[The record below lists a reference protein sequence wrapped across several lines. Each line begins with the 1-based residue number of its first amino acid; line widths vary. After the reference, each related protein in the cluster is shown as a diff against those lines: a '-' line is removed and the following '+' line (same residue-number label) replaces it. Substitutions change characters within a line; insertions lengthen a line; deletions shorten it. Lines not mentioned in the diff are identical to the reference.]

1 MGSETVWFDLENTPH
16 VLFLEPIIRRLRKQ
30 GIDVAVTAKP
40 QSQTIELAEAR
51 GLDCVP
57 VGEGNVRGRVRKVI
71 YGLGRAVM
79 LGAWAARQGRPR
91 LLVSSSRSASVAAR
105 WMGIP
110 AIGLLDYEH
119 SEHRPFSLGCRP
131 VFLPDL
137 LRGAVLPAPL
147 RRVASYFEGLKE
159 NLYLDVAGV
168 DRSSSRLMLE
178 LASDDFVVV
187 ARPPALHAHY
197 ANEVDESAR
206 LWARIVREFHDERGA
221 ILYLMPR
228 DAEQREW
235 LDQEFS
241 FQDRAHVLQEVKDGP
256 TLVAAADL
264 VLSGGGTMNREAAVL
279 GIPAWSVFT
288 GKPPHL
294 DECLAKEGRLRWV
307 RNDEEYALAKAAGIP
322 GLLPRRGPYP
332 GGIAQI
338 VEAIVANLER
348 RPVVVGAGAE
358 AGALS

>member
-1 MGSETVWFDLENTPH
+1 MAPETVWFDLENTPH
-16 VLFLEPIIRRLRKQ
+16 VLFLEPIIRRLQKQ
-30 GIDVAVTAKP
+30 GIEVAVTAKP
-40 QSQTIELAEAR
+40 QSQTLELAAAR
-51 GLDCVP
+51 GLDFES
-57 VGEGNVRGRVRKVI
+57 VGEGNVRGRLRKVF

-79 LGAWAARQGRPR
+79 LGAWAARRGRPR

-137 LRGAVLPAPL
+137 LRGAVLPDPL
-147 RRVASYFEGLKE
+147 RRVASFFHGLKE
-159 NLYLDVAGV
+159 NLYLDANGV
-168 DRSSSRLMLE
+168 DRASARLLLE

-197 ANEVDESAR
+197 ANRVDDSAL
-206 LWARIVREFHDERGA
+206 LWSRIVRDLHDQHGA

-228 DAEQREW
+228 DQEQREW

-241 FQDRAHVLQEVKDGP
+241 FHDRAHVLQEVLDGP

-279 GIPAWSVFT
+279 GVPAWSVFT
-288 GKPPHL
+288 GPPPHI
-294 DECLAKEGRLRWV
+294 DECLAREGRLRWV
-307 RNDEEYALAKAAGIP
+307 RTEDEYEAAKAAGIP
-322 GLLPRRGPYP
+322 RLLERRGPYP
-332 GGIAQI
+332 EGLERI
-338 VEAIVANLER
+338 VETVHATLER
-348 RPVVVGAGAE
+348 RPVPVE
-358 AGALS
+358 AYS